1 MSDNAHLLARLD
13 RLEDKVDILI
23 ERTTRTE
30 VVKGA
35 FVVFLSMLISIVITV
50 GGSVLSNKA
59 QATVQTPDQSLTV
72 SE

>member
-1 MSDNAHLLARLD
+1 MSDEAHLLARLD

-50 GGSVLSNKA
+50 GGSVLSSKA
-59 QATVQTPDQSLTV
+59 QATVQPPDQSLTDT
-72 SE
+72 E

>member
-1 MSDNAHLLARLD
+1 MSDDAHLLARLD

-23 ERTTRTE
+23 ERTTKTE

-59 QATVQTPDQSLTV
+59 QATVQPADQSLTDT
-72 SE
+72 E